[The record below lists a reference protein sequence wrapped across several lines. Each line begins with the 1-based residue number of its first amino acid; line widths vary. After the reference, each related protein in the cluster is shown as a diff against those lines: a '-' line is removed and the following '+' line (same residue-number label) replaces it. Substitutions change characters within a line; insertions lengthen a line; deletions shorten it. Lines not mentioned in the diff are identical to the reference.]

1 MIGSRRLI
9 NEIPSGKFHSA
20 LMTSYSI
27 NLYYWESQLLKTLSK
42 KGINYVSAVVDSDCL
57 SEQLYYF
64 NSARENRAPKFGLHG
79 FKSNGAFHPKIQ
91 FYAGK
96 SSILVLVGSGNISI
110 SGHGKN
116 LEIWNPI
123 MVDSKESPL
132 FPLVMGVW
140 DYLCKIY
147 RSLGPEA
154 VDIVETVKENCELLK
169 EAIQVDS
176 SDCKVNDELSLR
188 FFANGENTLM
198 DQCQDWIG
206 KERIKSIVVMSPFH
220 DKKAV
225 FIENLIDL
233 YHPEVFDLI
242 LQKGF
247 GLSPDSDNIPSIVN
261 VMDWGEMKSALELR
275 QKYFHAKCIFLE
287 GEQNSYLICGS
298 ANSSIAAFGRLE
310 GKPINHE
317 ACIGYKTP
325 RKSFYELVGMPRPT
339 PIDRSKLEHFP
350 KHEQE
355 SNNKATMP
363 TLWIKEASWE
373 YKKITVTIQFKQTL
387 TNLQLSVYS
396 GNRSKVCNYNIE
408 SIVSDEQIV
417 LQFDA
422 GFIPLLVEIKDK
434 SGNLISN
441 RQFVISSMSMQE
453 NNPSPENSQHRR
465 MCNDL
470 ESGRFITDSIF
481 NFIYDILLRKKPA
494 PSKSP
499 EAEDKDKRK
508 GEKAHQYESYDA
520 YMSGNKAVDTSV
532 DRMRRVMSSSLKSTM
547 LMDSIM
553 SYVTR
558 SSAQKQM
565 SQLDHEETENAATS
579 QGRTTNLEDDV
590 DVYTD
595 IKSERIKTKVIS
607 MFDKYIE
614 QTLELSHLPKKKQ
627 GQLLLSNAME
637 KISIILLYVSRCLS
651 YRYDTDAKKG
661 LCIAPIPAGPHSV
674 KSLTHYL
681 YKAIDSFSLLVF
693 RYNFGP
699 EDHEYA
705 LHRIEDLRPSILS
718 FALAMISVLD
728 WLNEENLAYQE
739 YSLLYKHSSLMN
751 IKKAIGMD
759 DYIPTVSDVFSKIDC
774 PIQEMSG
781 FDQSVIEGIIRSNI
795 DHLTSGSDRVYFS
808 EEYGYVSLRPYKLG
822 MHFPCS
828 LIFDYN
834 KEKSLYCPDSVYSE
848 KTGKIHPLQK
858 KHPY

>member
-79 FKSNGAFHPKIQ
+79 FKSEGAFHPKIQ

-132 FPLVMGVW
+132 LTLVMAVW

-154 VDIVETVKENCELLK
+154 VDIVETVKENCELLRG
-169 EAIQVDS
+169 AIPVDS
-176 SDCKVNDELSLR
+176 FDCKVNDELSLR

-198 DQCQDWIG
+198 DQCRDWIG
-206 KERIKSIVVMSPFH
+206 KETIKNVVVMSPFH
-220 DKKAV
+220 DKKAA
-225 FIENLIDL
+225 FIENIIDL
-233 YHPEVFDLI
+233 YHPDVFDVI

-247 GLSPDSDNIPSIVN
+247 GLSPDSDKIPSNVN
-261 VMDWGEMKSALELR
+261 VMDWGELKSALELR

-287 GEQNSYLICGS
+287 GEHNSYLICGS
-298 ANSSIAAFGRLE
+298 ANSSIAAFGRLD

-325 RKSFYELVGMPRPT
+325 RKSFYELIGINRPS
-339 PIDRSKLEHFP
+339 PIDRCKLEHFP
-350 KHEQE
+350 KHESE
-355 SNNKATMP
+355 SNDKATLP
-363 TLWIKEASWE
+363 ALWIKEAAWE
-373 YKKITVTIQFKQTL
+373 YKKIKVTIQFKQAL
-387 TNLQLSVYS
+387 TDLQLSVYS
-396 GNRSKVCNYNIE
+396 GNRSKVFNYNID
-408 SIVSDEQIV
+408 SIVSDEQLV
-417 LQFDA
+417 LPFDA
-422 GFIPLLVEIKDK
+422 GFIPLLVEAKDK

-441 RQFVISSMSMQE
+441 RQFVISSLSMQE
-453 NNPSPENSQHRR
+453 NDPSPENSQHRR

-470 ESGRFITDSIF
+470 ESGRFITDNIF
-481 NFIYDILLRKKPA
+481 NFIYDILLRKKPT
-494 PSKSP
+494 PSKTP
-499 EAEDKDKRK
+499 DTDGKDKNK
-508 GEKAHQYESYDA
+508 DEKAHQYESYDA

-532 DRMRRVMSSSLKSTM
+532 DRMRRAMSSSLKSTI

-565 SQLDHEETENAATS
+565 SQLDHEETENASTS
-579 QGRTTNLEDDV
+579 QGRPTNLVADV

-595 IKSERIKTKVIS
+595 AKSDRIKTKVIS

-614 QTLELSHLPKKKQ
+614 QTLELSHLPKNKQ

-637 KISIILLYVSRCLS
+637 KISIILLYISRCLS
-651 YRYDTDAKKG
+651 YRYDTETKKD

-681 YKAIDSFSLLVF
+681 YKSIDSFSLLAF

-705 LHRIEDLRPSILS
+705 MHRIEELRPSILS
-718 FALAMISVLD
+718 FVLAMISVLD

-759 DYIPTVSDVFSKIDC
+759 DYIPTESDVFSTIDC

-781 FDQSVIEGIIRSNI
+781 FDQSLIESIIKSNI
-795 DHLTSGSDRVYFS
+795 DLLINGSDRVYFS
-808 EEYGYVSLRPYKLG
+808 EEYGYVSLKPHKLG
-822 MHFPCS
+822 MYYPCS

-848 KTGKIHPLQK
+848 RTGKIHPIQK
-858 KHPY
+858 KYPY

>member
-42 KGINYVSAVVDSDCL
+42 KGINYVSAVVDSECL

-79 FKSNGAFHPKIQ
+79 FKSEGAFHPKIQ

-96 SSILVLVGSGNISI
+96 NSILVLVGSGNISI

-123 MVDSKESPL
+123 MIDSKDSPL
-132 FPLVMGVW
+132 FPVVIGVW
-140 DYLCKIY
+140 DYLGKIY

-154 VDIVETVKENCELLK
+154 VDIIETVKENCELLK
-169 EAIQVDS
+169 GEIQMDS
-176 SDCKVNDELSLR
+176 SDCKVSDVLSIR
-188 FFANGENTLM
+188 FFANGEDTLM
-198 DQCQDWIG
+198 DQCLSWIG
-206 KERIKSIVVMSPFH
+206 EEKIKDIVVMAPFH
-220 DKKAV
+220 DKKAA
-225 FIENLIDL
+225 FIESLIDL
-233 YHPEVFDLI
+233 YHPEGFDLI
-242 LQKGF
+242 LQRGF
-247 GLSPDSDNIPSIVN
+247 GLSPDSDEIPSSVN
-261 VMDWGEMKSALELR
+261 VIEWDELRASLSLR

-287 GEQNSYLICGS
+287 GEKNSYLICGS
-298 ANSSIAAFGRLE
+298 ANSSIAAFGRVE
-310 GKPINHE
+310 EKPINYE

-325 RKSFYELVGMPRPT
+325 RRSFYDMIGTSRPS
-339 PIDRSKLEHFP
+339 PMDRGKLEHFP
-350 KHEQE
+350 KHAKE
-355 SNNKATMP
+355 SSTKEAIP
-363 TLWIKEASWE
+363 TLWIKEASWD
-373 YKKITVTIQFKQTL
+373 YNKIKINMELKQAL
-387 TNLQLSVYS
+387 TDLEISVYS
-396 GNRSKVCNYNIE
+396 GNRSKVTNYHIE
-408 SIVSDEQIV
+408 SIISDNQLE
-417 LQFDA
+417 LPFDS
-422 GFIPLLVEIKDK
+422 GFIPLLVEVKDK

-441 RQFVISSMSMQE
+441 RQFVISSMSMRE
-453 NNPSPENSQHRR
+453 NDPSPESSQHRR

-481 NFIYDILLRKKPA
+481 NFVYDILLRKKPA

-499 EAEDKDKRK
+499 DQNEKDKLK
-508 GEKAHQYESYDA
+508 DEKSHQYESYEA

-532 DRMRRVMSSSLKSTM
+532 ERMRRTMSSSLKSTM

-565 SQLDHEETENAATS
+565 SQLDHEEMENAATS
-579 QGRTTNLEDDV
+579 QGRETTHTVVV

-595 IKSERIKTKVIS
+595 AKSDRIKTKVIS
-607 MFDKYIE
+607 MLDKYIE
-614 QTLELSHLPKKKQ
+614 QTLELSRQPKSKQ
-627 GQLLLSNAME
+627 GQLPLSNAME
-637 KISIILLYVSRCLS
+637 KMFIVLLYISRCLS
-651 YRYDTDAKKG
+651 YRYDTETKKN
-661 LCIAPIPAGPHSV
+661 LCIMQIPAGSHSV

-681 YKAIDSFSLLVF
+681 YKAIDSFSLLLF
-693 RYNFGP
+693 RYKFGP

-705 LHRIEDLRPSILS
+705 LHKIEDLKPSILS
-718 FALAMISVLD
+718 FAIAMISVMD
-728 WLNEENLAYQE
+728 WLNEDNLAYQE

-751 IKKAIGMD
+751 IKKAIGL
-759 DYIPTVSDVFSKIDC
+759 DYMPTISDVFNKIDC

-781 FDQSVIEGIIRSNI
+781 FDQSVIEGIIERNI
-795 DHLTSGSDRVYFS
+795 TLLKNTSDRVYFS

-834 KEKSLYCPDSVYSE
+834 KEKSLYCPDCVYSE
-848 KTGKIHPLQK
+848 KTRKIHQLQK